1 MNLKLAKLFTHF
13 VNKGKFLPGKITSLE
28 RDIILAFEEVC
39 KPKSEAE
46 GARLLG
52 IERTRWF
59 RIKNNDWPLSF
70 EEFFRIVHAIE
81 KRSDYLKD
89 RFKYKDVLGDL

>member
-1 MNLKLAKLFTHF
+1 LNLKLSLLFKHF
-13 VNKGKFLPGKITSLE
+13 VNKGKFLPGKIDELE
-28 RDIILAFEEVC
+28 KDIIRAFEEIC

-46 GARLLG
+46 AARMLG

-59 RIKNNDWPLSF
+59 RIVNMGWQLKF

-81 KRSDYLKD
+81 VRTEYLKK
-89 RFKYKDVLGDL
+89 RYENKDVLEDL